1 VPAQDDDIK
10 ENVLPFSVQRHPA
23 SGIFTWE
30 IATDLVYC
38 DDAAAE
44 LFGFPLT
51 DFQSG
56 RPLRIFLDRIHADDL
71 PRVARAIH
79 DAMITGFPYQEDY
92 RINRPDGTSVAV
104 TAFGSCF
111 RDGTGEPRHYAGM
124 LVPIADSQGSE
135 TDLLSLCLTAYAAAT
150 QQGETRIAQKLLD
163 VLGEIEAR
171 DGARP
176 VVALPLH
183 H

>member
-10 ENVLPFSVQRHPA
+10 EDVFPFSAQSHPA

-30 IATDLVYC
+30 VATDLVYC
-38 DDAAAE
+38 DDAVAG
-44 LFGFPLT
+44 LFGFPIT
-51 DFQSG
+51 EFQNG
-56 RPLRIFLDRIHADDL
+56 RPLRMFLDRIHADDL

-79 DAMITGFPYQEDY
+79 DALITGFPYQEDY

-111 RDGTGEPRHYAGM
+111 RDSTGEPRHYAGM
-124 LVPIADSQGSE
+124 LVPITDSHGSE
-135 TDLLSLCLTAYAAAT
+135 TDLLSLCLSAYAAAT
-150 QQGETRIAQKLLD
+150 QQGETGIGQKLLD
-163 VLGEIEAR
+163 LVGEIEAR

-176 VVALPLH
+176 MAKVPQH